1 MLTRR
6 QQLYTKPPRHTE
18 APPDDRPKQHGG
30 SSVVS
35 KQSNGDSL
43 QIEQT
48 KVGWRV
54 SGAGQVGVVIAGLV
68 GGPPLILIVVSLFF
82 GLADHPW
89 ALVALSAPV
98 IIGQIAAL
106 TFVLVRMLDQRH
118 EREMAVRD
126 QLSA

>member
-1 MLTRR
+1 M
-6 QQLYTKPPRHTE
+6 
-18 APPDDRPKQHGG
+18 
-30 SSVVS
+30 S

-48 KVGWRV
+48 KEGWRV

-68 GGPPLILIVVSLFF
+68 GGPPLILIVASLFF

-126 QLSA
+126 RLSA

>member
-1 MLTRR
+1 M
-6 QQLYTKPPRHTE
+6 
-18 APPDDRPKQHGG
+18 
-30 SSVVS
+30 S

-48 KVGWRV
+48 REGWRV
-54 SGAGQVGVVIAGLV
+54 RGAGQVGVVIAGLV

-118 EREMAVRD
+118 EREMAMRD
-126 QLSA
+126 QQSARRGGRSAPKTKPAAEARRG

>member
-1 MLTRR
+1 M
-6 QQLYTKPPRHTE
+6 
-18 APPDDRPKQHGG
+18 
-30 SSVVS
+30 S
-35 KQSNGDSL
+35 KQSKGDSL

-48 KVGWRV
+48 REGWRV
-54 SGAGQVGVVIAGLV
+54 SGAGQVGVLIAGLV

-89 ALVALSAPV
+89 TLVALSAPV

-118 EREMAVRD
+118 ERVMAMGDQHSAGQGGRSAPRTRPAAEARRGQARD
-126 QLSA
+126 QR

>member
-1 MLTRR
+1 M
-6 QQLYTKPPRHTE
+6 
-18 APPDDRPKQHGG
+18 
-30 SSVVS
+30 S
-35 KQSNGDSL
+35 KQNNGDSL

-48 KVGWRV
+48 REGWRV

-68 GGPPLILIVVSLFF
+68 GGTPLILIVVSLFF

-118 EREMAVRD
+118 EREMAMRD
-126 QLSA
+126 QHSARRGGRSAPKTKPAAEARRGQARGQR